1 VRAFC
6 PHCEVDREL
15 ELVST
20 QRTYEI
26 RGDEISIPVEELR
39 CSECEK
45 TFDPPDSSVD
55 PLEVAYREY
64 RRRHQMLQPQEIKA
78 LRNNLGLTQQELAN
92 LLGWGGATL
101 SRYEN
106 GALQDEAHETTLR
119 LLHDPKNVLK
129 LIGSN
134 PESVASDKLSRI
146 VSALNELIEEGEL
159 SFRQI
164 YEERFGRYSADIY
177 SGYRRLDLNKLF
189 SSILFFCS
197 NSEIVKTKLNKLLF
211 FSDFKHFKEYSVS
224 ITGARYA
231 HLPFGPAP
239 DRYSFYLAALYEDEA
254 ALSIEEKYFNDVS
267 GEVLRALK
275 PPDLSL
281 FRASELEM
289 LSGIKDAFKQHSARA
304 LSELS
309 HQEKGYLE
317 TSDGELISY
326 KYADDLKI

>member
-1 VRAFC
+1 
-6 PHCEVDREL
+6 
-15 ELVST
+15 
-20 QRTYEI
+20 
-26 RGDEISIPVEELR
+26 
-39 CSECEK
+39 
-45 TFDPPDSSVD
+45 
-55 PLEVAYREY
+55 
-64 RRRHQMLQPQEIKA
+64 MLQPQEIKA